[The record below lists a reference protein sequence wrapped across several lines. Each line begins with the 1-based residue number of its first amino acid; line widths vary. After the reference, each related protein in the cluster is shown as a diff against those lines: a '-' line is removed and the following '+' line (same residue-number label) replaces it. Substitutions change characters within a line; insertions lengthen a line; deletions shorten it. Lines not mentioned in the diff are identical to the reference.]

1 MSPFHCREPQLPSD
15 AGGRRS
21 GVDVDAEDGRGDGAE
36 RVAVEGLGFVEI
48 NQVGCGHPEGFARVG
63 AEEAAELLGEGGV
76 LGPDNSEVRNQILET
91 RT

>member
-1 MSPFHCREPQLPSD
+1 MR
-15 AGGRRS
+15 
-21 GVDVDAEDGRGDGAE
+21 DAEQRRGNRSED
-36 RVAVEGLGFVEI
+36 VTVEGFGLVEI

-63 AEEAAELLGEGGV
+63 AGEAAELLGEGGV